1 MGIQSEGC
9 RRMAV
14 HSQIQEKKQSFRL
27 LFLIACAGGRRF
39 LISGQTGEC
48 MERRRGGTDTRE
60 MRRLEAYRRE
70 YGRKERKRGWGPDR
84 GIHTRT
90 GGGFR
95 IGGGDGRKGKLL
107 LILAAASLLLF
118 LLFSSAREILMP
130 GPEGE
135 YIAAAEAENLTRLLE
150 ELAGRELP
158 AEVFADGAAGGT
170 VSEDGYLLYKGW
182 ERIAALF
189 PECGYALPEGY
200 RGKDRV
206 LLSDWYGFFDVAL
219 AVWDTRGEVRDVSL
233 LPVGT
238 GADVTDGEGNALA
251 SDQVFSLTPDG
262 GVYAFL
268 TERMEDCLFR
278 PVTAVCRDGV
288 IYAVKSVDGRESR
301 LSNLWIVEAAEEGL
315 LVFAQDREIR
325 IPFSDGGWIELS
337 DGIREIRKVRE
348 QVADLR
354 FEDGSL
360 CGIHAKTGKISGKIL
375 RVEQDGVEIEGSGF
389 LPFADSLRITR
400 IYGTLKSYEKQDLRI
415 GYDFTDFV
423 IEDGCVQAALVVKEE
438 NMEKIRVLVRTDGF
452 SGLYHETVSLTADCG
467 LSVFSSGS
475 GEEASLTV
483 PAGETLSIDEKSG
496 LFSGEN
502 AGEGM
507 SDIVRIEPSAHT
519 GRIRLHSVERSQGTP
534 EYRGCLELRRTGE
547 GILVINEL
555 LLEEYLYAVVPSEM
569 PASYPLEALKAQAV
583 CARTYAYARIL
594 HAGLPEYGAHVDDST
609 SFQVYNNILEN
620 AQTTK
625 AVRETK
631 GELLWYGQEL
641 ADTYYYSTSCGY
653 GTDPSVWSGSDPG
666 QFPYLQGKAVNAAGV
681 VDAQGDA
688 VDETADEAD
697 IAAADVMKQEE
708 SFSAF
713 IRDVR
718 PSDFESAEPWYR
730 WTYQADELDTALL
743 YERLLERCAAA
754 PNTVFVRQENGE
766 YVNETPSD
774 PGRILELSITERGA
788 GGVAQT
794 LRIVGEKEEIL
805 VKTENAV
812 RAVLCDPSV
821 SVIRQDGSAWQPSG
835 LLPSGFFT
843 IETVKKDGAVAGF
856 TLYGG
861 GFGHGVGMSQNGAR
875 SMAENGCDWETIL
888 SYFYEG
894 ISLKRGD
901 GL

>member
-1 MGIQSEGC
+1 
-9 RRMAV
+9 
-14 HSQIQEKKQSFRL
+14 
-27 LFLIACAGGRRF
+27 
-39 LISGQTGEC
+39 
-48 MERRRGGTDTRE
+48 MERRRGGADTRE
-60 MRRLEAYRRE
+60 WRRREAYRRI
-70 YGRKERKRGWGPDR
+70 YGRRGR
-84 GIHTRT
+84 RRRNT
-90 GGGFR
+90 GGA
-95 IGGGDGRKGKLL
+95 GRERKLL
-107 LILAAASLLLF
+107 LILAAAALLLF
-118 LLFSSAREILMP
+118 LLFSTARELLMP

-135 YIAAAEAENLTRLLE
+135 YIAASEAENLVRLLG
-150 ELAGRELP
+150 ELADRELP
-158 AEVFADGAAGGT
+158 ADVFTDGKAGEV
-170 VSEDGYLLYKGW
+170 VSEDGYLLREGL

-189 PECGYALPEGY
+189 PECGYAIPERY

-206 LLSDWYGFFDVAL
+206 LLSDWYGFFDAAL
-219 AVWDTRGEVRDVSL
+219 AVWDVRGEVQNVSL
-233 LPVGT
+233 LPVGI
-238 GADVTDGEGNALA
+238 GEDVTDEEGNALA
-251 SDQVFSLTPDG
+251 PDQVFSFEQDPLASQDPTASQDLPASQSPSVPGG
-262 GVYAFL
+262 GVYTFL
-268 TERMEDCLFR
+268 TERMTDCLYR
-278 PVTAVCRDGV
+278 PVTVICRDGV
-288 IYAVKSVDGRESR
+288 IHAVRSVDGKESL

-315 LVFAQDREIR
+315 LVFAQDHEIR
-325 IPFSDGGWIELS
+325 FPFSEGMPPELS
-337 DGIREIRKVRE
+337 GAAQEPGEGQENAAAQEPGEGQENAAAQEYGRIRE

-360 CGIHAKTGKISGKIL
+360 SGIRAKTGKISGKIL
-375 RVEQDGVEIEGSGF
+375 RVEEDGVEVEGSGF
-389 LPFADSLRITR
+389 LPFADSLRIYR
-400 IYGTLKSYEKQDLRI
+400 IYGTLKCYEKQDLRI

-423 IEDGCVQAALVVKEE
+423 VEDGCVQAALVVKEE

-452 SGLYHETVSLTADCG
+452 SGLYHETVSLTADCE

-483 PAGETLSIDEKSG
+483 PAGETFSVDEKSG

-502 AGEGM
+502 AGGGM

-519 GRIRLHSVERSQGTP
+519 GRIRLSSVERSQGTP
-534 EYRGCLELRRTGE
+534 EYRGCLELRWTGE

-609 SFQVYNNILEN
+609 AFQVYNNILEN

-653 GTDPSVWSGSDPG
+653 GTDPSVWSGSDPE

-697 IAAADVMKQEE
+697 IAAADTMKQEE
-708 SFSAF
+708 SFAAF
-713 IRDVR
+713 IRNVR
-718 PSDFESAEPWYR
+718 GSDFESGEPWYR
-730 WTYQADELDTALL
+730 WTYQAEPFREELL
-743 YERLLERCAAA
+743 YEKLLERCAAA

-843 IETVKKDGAVAGF
+843 IETVKKDGAVEGF

-875 SMAENGCDWETIL
+875 SMAESGCDWETIL